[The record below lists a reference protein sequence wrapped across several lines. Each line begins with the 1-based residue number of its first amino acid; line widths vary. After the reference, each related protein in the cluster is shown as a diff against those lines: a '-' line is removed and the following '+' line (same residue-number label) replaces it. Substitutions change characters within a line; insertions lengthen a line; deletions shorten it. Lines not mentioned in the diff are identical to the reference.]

1 MYGRYLHVHVLKMQ
15 ILFVTVTVT
24 VTTLQ
29 KCTFVTT
36 LSGHK
41 CTAKDAPMHP
51 STRTFFLLSLSI
63 STSNTRPIGR
73 PDFFSYTTPPLLK
86 EHRFLFSAS
95 FSLSRLPLCCTSV
108 FRMLVT
114 KAHRP
119 VLFHVVARTTGLVP
133 AGKFN
138 ASSNTGGFLFSC
150 SFNTYWSCAMAASN
164 AVRNVPK
171 YSCRWL
177 T

>member
-1 MYGRYLHVHVLKMQ
+1 MVLLKVQLVYNLLQLTTNVYRVQQQMHPPTHVLPFYLC
-15 ILFVTVTVT
+15 LFLPPTPD
-24 VTTLQ
+24 Q
-29 KCTFVTT
+29 
-36 LSGHK
+36 SN
-41 CTAKDAPMHP
+41 AP
-51 STRTFFLLSLSI
+51 F
-63 STSNTRPIGR
+63 
-73 PDFFSYTTPPLLK
+73 FFSYTTPPLLR

-119 VLFHVVARTTGLVP
+119 VLFHVVTRTTGLVP